1 MVSIEQVE
9 KLLQY
14 ADVSYEEARDA
25 LESCNGSLLDAI
37 VLLERQGKVR
47 GGNKGGAVTVLPGNE
62 QEREN
67 YGSQTPGE
75 NFVDTVKRGLKWVGE
90 SFDNMIESINASG
103 GRNRHGAPPK
113 EEQTKNGE
121 SEKL

>member
-47 GGNKGGAVTVLPGNE
+47 GGKGGAVPVLPGNE
-62 QEREN
+62 QEHEN
-67 YGSQTPGE
+67 YNHPTGE

-90 SFDNMIESINASG
+90 SFDNIVESIG
-103 GRNRHGAPPK
+103 GAGGGNRRD
-113 EEQTKNGE
+113 ETYSDEQRRDGE